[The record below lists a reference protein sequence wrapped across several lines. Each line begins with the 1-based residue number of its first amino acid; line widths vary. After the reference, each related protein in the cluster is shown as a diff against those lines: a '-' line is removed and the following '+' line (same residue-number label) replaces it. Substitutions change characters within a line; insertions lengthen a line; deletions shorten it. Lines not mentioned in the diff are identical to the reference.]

1 MSVCFLY
8 RDFRYGLNEGITD
21 MTEIFKAQGN
31 AEEALRIAEAIDARL
46 PHIAEALRELVS
58 NGTTTINPDGSI
70 QASSD

>member
-1 MSVCFLY
+1 
-8 RDFRYGLNEGITD
+8 